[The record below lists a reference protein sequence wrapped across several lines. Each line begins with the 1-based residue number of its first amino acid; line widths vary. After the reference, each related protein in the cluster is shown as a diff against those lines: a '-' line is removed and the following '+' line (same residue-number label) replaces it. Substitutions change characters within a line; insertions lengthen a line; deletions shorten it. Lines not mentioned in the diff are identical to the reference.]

1 MPDQSGASNTEVLP
15 AVVPA
20 PALPVPHLTEDQL
33 PNRRFVVFSM
43 TVLIFGLIAA
53 ALVSWWQPMEPRAE
67 WIWVGI
73 LLAIGFLVA
82 EQLAVNIDVRGGVS
96 WTISFTEIPLV
107 IGLFVA
113 PFQVVLAAHL
123 AAGVGTYLAR
133 RVQDRIVYN
142 TGVFIIEIASAFSV
156 AALLNTTL
164 GGLGP
169 QWLGVLAGAL
179 AAPASSTLLA
189 LVAVHILGRRMRV
202 GAAIRL
208 VSRILVLGVVNA
220 SVGVVGYQVAAHIEA
235 GWPLVLIALGGLSA
249 LYLAYSG
256 LVREQRDLEALSEVS
271 LIVARAG
278 HRAAARPATGLDDT
292 ADIDIDEWQGIAHR
306 IKDQLGAARVVI
318 RLQLG
323 GHGPMRAFVSGE
335 PLPAELYTLEVS
347 GVKADPLLRLPGSH
361 VRHFRRSDS
370 VPEIRQSLMRRGV
383 DEALVVPLRSANHL
397 LGFVEV
403 HDKLSRWRG
412 FGQADLR
419 MIGTTASHLATAIDN
434 RRLLATLRHDAYHDP
449 LTGLLNRPGFRQAA
463 GERLRVDPRSVV
475 LRIDLDVLS
484 TISDALGYAWSDR
497 MVITAGRRLRDVLGT
512 DVPLARLESGAF
524 AALITDVSLE
534 EAHAVAERL
543 CTELS
548 APYPVDRLT
557 VEAGSVIG
565 YSSPSTIAGGHGGAE
580 IDTNPTVALDVDTL
594 LQRADVALRAARS
607 SGEKVRGYLPSMGQ
621 IFLRRFQLV
630 SQFRAALETGE
641 VKVHYQPK
649 VALPSR
655 QLLGVEALVRWK
667 HPEFGP
673 LDPDEFVPAIEAAGL
688 VDALTDFMLDQALV
702 RVRKWMDRGLWLS
715 AAVNISVRS
724 LAEASFPDR
733 VAERLERHRVPAELL
748 TLELTESGVMADPQR
763 ALPVLRRLHTLGVVL
778 AVDDFGTGYSSL
790 AYLRQLPVDEVKI
803 DKSFVLGMG
812 SDLGDLAVV
821 RSIVELGHSLSLT
834 VVAEGVEE
842 DIARD
847 QLAAM
852 GCDVAQGYLI
862 SRPLSENRLEA
873 WLQARTTQAP
883 GLRNETVLTLSS

>member
-1 MPDQSGASNTEVLP
+1 MADHHGPDSAQTQSIMTVPSEA
-15 AVVPA
+15 PA
-20 PALPVPHLTEDQL
+20 PNQ
-33 PNRRFVVFSM
+33 RFAIFSLL
-43 TVLIFGLIAA
+43 VLISGLIAA
-53 ALVSWWQPMEPRAE
+53 GLVSWWQPMQPSAE
-67 WIWVGI
+67 WIWVGL
-73 LLAIGFLVA
+73 LLAIGFLLA

-123 AAGVGTYLAR
+123 IAGVGTYLAR

-142 TGVFIIEIASAFSV
+142 TGVFVIEIASAYSV
-156 AALLNTTL
+156 ATLLRTTL
-164 GGLGP
+164 GGVGP
-169 QWLGVLAGAL
+169 DWLAVLAGAL
-179 AAPASSTLLA
+179 AAPLASTLLA
-189 LVAVHILGRRMRV
+189 LAAVYMLGRRMRV
-202 GAAIRL
+202 GAAFRL
-208 VSRILVLGVVNA
+208 VCRTLVLGVVNA
-220 SVGVVGYQVAAHIEA
+220 SVGVVGYQVATRVEA
-235 GWPLVLIALGGLSA
+235 GWPLVLVAFGGLSA

-256 LVREQRDLEALSEVS
+256 LIREQRDLEALSEVS
-271 LIVARAG
+271 LVVARSG
-278 HRAAARPATGLDDT
+278 HQAAARPATGLDDET
-292 ADIDIDEWQGIAHR
+292 PEGVDDEEWQGIASR
-306 IKDQLGAARVVI
+306 IKDQLGAARVVV
-318 RLQLG
+318 RLQLCAKA
-323 GHGPMRAFVSGE
+323 PMRTFVSGT
-335 PLPAELYTLEVS
+335 PLPPDLYGIELT
-347 GVKADPLLRLPGSH
+347 GAKADPLLRLPGSH

-370 VPEIRQSLMRRGV
+370 IPEIRHSLLRRGV
-383 DEALVVPLRSANHL
+383 EEALVVPLRSATHL
-397 LGFVEV
+397 LGVVEV

-412 FGQADLR
+412 FGQADIR

-449 LTGLLNRPGFRQAA
+449 LTGLLNRAGFRQAA
-463 GERLRVDPRSVV
+463 SEQLRATPRSVV
-475 LRIDLDVLS
+475 LRADLDVLS
-484 TISDALGYAWSDR
+484 AISDALGYAWSDR
-497 MVITAGRRLRDVLGT
+497 MVITAGRRLRDVLGP

-524 AALITDVSLE
+524 AALLADVTLDQ
-534 EAHAVAERL
+534 AHALAERL
-543 CTELS
+543 CAELS

-557 VEAGSVIG
+557 VEAASVVG

-580 IDTNPTVALDVDTL
+580 IDTNATSALDVDTL

-630 SQFRAALETGE
+630 SQFRQALETSQ

-655 QLLGVEALVRWK
+655 QLLGVEVLVRWR

-688 VDALTDFMLDQALV
+688 VDALTDFVLDQALV
-702 RVRKWMDRGLWLS
+702 RVRKWLDRGLRIS

-724 LAEASFPDR
+724 LADQHFPDR
-733 VAERLERHRVPAELL
+733 VAARLELHEVPAELL

-821 RSIVELGHSLSLT
+821 RSIVELGHSLGLT

-862 SRPLSENRLEA
+862 SRPLSESRLEA

-883 GLRNETVLTLSS
+883 GMRDETVLTLLS

>member
-1 MPDQSGASNTEVLP
+1 MPDHRGTGNASLP
-15 AVVPA
+15 PTMM
-20 PALPVPHLTEDQL
+20 PQQPVEDQL
-33 PNRRFVVFSM
+33 PNRRFAAYSIA
-43 TVLIFGLIAA
+43 VLAFGVLAA
-53 ALVSWWQPMEPRAE
+53 GLVSWWQPLHARPQLI
-67 WIWVGI
+67 WIG
-73 LLAIGFLVA
+73 LLLTVGFLLA
-82 EQLAVNIDVRGGVS
+82 EQLAINVDVRGGVS

-123 AAGVGTYLAR
+123 IAGVGTLFAR
-133 RVQDRIVYN
+133 RVQDRIIYN
-142 TGVFIIEIASAFSV
+142 TGVFVMEIATAFSV
-156 AALLNTTL
+156 TALINTTL
-164 GGLGP
+164 GGLGSK
-169 QWLGVLAGAL
+169 WVGVLAGAL
-179 AAPASSTLLA
+179 AAPMSSTLFA
-189 LVAVHILGRRMRV
+189 LGAVYFLGRRMRV
-202 GAAIRL
+202 GAAVRL
-208 VSRILVLGVVNA
+208 VCRTLVLGMVNA
-220 SVGVVGYQVAAHIEA
+220 SVGVVGYEVATHIEA
-235 GWPLVLIALGGLSA
+235 GWPLVLVSFGGLTA

-256 LVREQRDLEALSEVS
+256 LVREQRDLESLSEVS
-271 LIVARAG
+271 LIVARSG
-278 HRAAARPATGLDDT
+278 HMAAARPATGLDDKVEQV
-292 ADIDIDEWQGIAHR
+292 DSGEWEGIAHR

-318 RLQLG
+318 RMQFG
-323 GHGPMRAFVSGE
+323 TTGPMLTFVSGE
-335 PLPAELYTLEVS
+335 PLPAEMAAVEVT
-347 GVKADPLLRLPGSH
+347 GAKADPMLRLPGSH
-361 VRHFRRSDS
+361 VRHFRRSDA
-370 VPEIRQSLMRRGV
+370 VPEIRQSLLRRGV
-383 DEALVVPLRSANHL
+383 EEALVVPLRSASHL
-397 LGFVEV
+397 LGIVEV

-419 MIGTTASHLATAIDN
+419 LIGTTASHLATAIDN

-463 GERLRVDPRSVV
+463 SEQLRDNPRSVV
-475 LRIDLDVLS
+475 LRIDLDILA

-497 MVITAGRRLRDVLGT
+497 LVITAGRRLRDVLGPE
-512 DVPLARLESGAF
+512 VALARLESGAF
-524 AALITDVSLE
+524 AALLVDVTLE
-534 EAHAVAERL
+534 QAHTVAERL
-543 CTELS
+543 CAELS
-548 APYPVDRLT
+548 VPYPVDRLT
-557 VEAGSVIG
+557 VEADSFVG
-565 YSSPSTIAGGHGGAE
+565 YSSPATVAGGHGGTE
-580 IDTNPTVALDVDTL
+580 LDTNPVTALDVDTL

-607 SGEKVRGYLPSMGQ
+607 SGEKVRAYLPSMGQ

-630 SQFRAALETGE
+630 SQFRQALETGQ

-655 QLLGVEALVRWK
+655 QLLGVEALVRWR
-667 HPEFGP
+667 HPEFGA
-673 LDPDEFVPAIEAAGL
+673 LDPDEFVPAVEAAGL
-688 VDALTDFMLDQALV
+688 VDALTDFVMDQALV
-702 RVRKWMDRGLWLS
+702 RVRKWIDRGLRIS
-715 AAVNISVRS
+715 AAVNISVRC
-724 LAEASFPDR
+724 LADLHFPDR
-733 VAERLERHRVPAELL
+733 VAERLERHGVPAELL

-821 RSIVELGHSLSLT
+821 RSIVELGHSLGLI

-862 SRPLSENRLEA
+862 SRPLSESRLEA

-883 GLRNETVLTLSS
+883 GLRDEMVLTLLS

>member
-1 MPDQSGASNTEVLP
+1 MTDHAGASTVRTSPSLTAQP
-15 AVVPA
+15 ADDRTPG
-20 PALPVPHLTEDQL
+20 
-33 PNRRFVVFSM
+33 RRFVFFSM

-53 ALVSWWQPMEPRAE
+53 GLVSWWQPMRPGAQ
-67 WIWVGI
+67 WIWIGA
-73 LLAIGFLVA
+73 LLAVGFLLA
-82 EQLAVNIDVRGGVS
+82 EQLAVNVDVRGGVS

-133 RVQDRIVYN
+133 RVQDRIIYN

-156 AALLNTTL
+156 TKLLNGAL
-164 GGLGP
+164 AGFGP
-169 QWLGVLAGAL
+169 PWTGVLAGAL
-179 AAPASSTLLA
+179 AAPLSSTLLA
-189 LVAVHILGRRMRV
+189 LVGVYILGRRMRIS
-202 GAAIRL
+202 AAVRL
-208 VSRILVLGVVNA
+208 VARILVLGLVNS
-220 SVGVVGYQVAAHIEA
+220 SVGVVGYEVATRVEA
-235 GWPLVLIALGGLSA
+235 GWPLVLVAFGGLSA

-271 LIVARAG
+271 LIVARSG
-278 HRAAARPATGLDDT
+278 HQAAARPATGMDDT
-292 ADIDIDEWQGIAHR
+292 VEAVDTDEWPGIAHR

-318 RLQLG
+318 RLQVDTQ
-323 GHGPMRAFVSGE
+323 GPMMTFVSGE
-335 PLPAELYTLEVS
+335 PQPAEMLKIEIT
-347 GVKADPLLRLPGSH
+347 GPKADPLLRLPGSH
-361 VRHFRRSDS
+361 VRHFRRSDA
-370 VPEIRQSLMRRGV
+370 VPEIRQALLRRGIE
-383 DEALVVPLRSANHL
+383 EALVVPLRSANHM
-397 LGFVEV
+397 LGIVEV

-463 GERLRVDPRSVV
+463 GERLRATPKSVV
-475 LRIDLDVLS
+475 LRVDLDVLA

-497 MVITAGRRLRDVLGT
+497 MVITAGRRLRDVLGSE
-512 DVPLARLESGAF
+512 VPLARLERGAF
-524 AALITDVSLE
+524 AALLVGVTLD
-534 EAHAVAERL
+534 EAQATAERL
-543 CTELS
+543 CAELS
-548 APYPVDRLT
+548 TPYPVDRLT
-557 VEAGSVIG
+557 VEAGSVVG
-565 YSSPSTIAGGHGGAE
+565 YSSPSSIAGGHGGAE
-580 IDTNPTVALDVDTL
+580 IDTNLTTALDVDTL

-607 SGEKVRGYLPSMGQ
+607 SGEQVRAYLPSMGQ

-630 SQFRAALETGE
+630 SQFRQALECGQ

-655 QLLGVEALVRWK
+655 QLLGVEALVRWR

-673 LDPDEFVPAIEAAGL
+673 LDPDEFVPAVEAAGL
-688 VDALTDFMLDQALV
+688 VDALTEFVLDQALV
-702 RVRKWMDRGLWLS
+702 RVRKWLDRGLRIS

-724 LAEASFPDR
+724 LADQRFPDR
-733 VAERLERHRVPAELL
+733 VSARLERHRVPAELL

-821 RSIVELGHSLSLT
+821 RSIVELGHSLGLT

-862 SRPLSENRLEA
+862 SRPLSETRLEA
-873 WLQARTTQAP
+873 WLQARTTQAH
-883 GLRNETVLTLSS
+883 GLRDEMVLTLIT